1 MGEPINATKSYQFS
15 RNAKNARNN
24 PNHTRDSKYLLSH
37 LSAQMSPFLQ
47 PKMFE
52 KKLPPCEEIEKS
64 LEDELCVQR
73 LKKKIL

>member
-24 PNHTRDSKYLLSH
+24 PNLTRDSKYLLSH
-37 LSAQMSPFLQ
+37 LSAQMSLFLQ

-64 LEDELCVQR
+64 LEEELCALSQR
-73 LKKKIL
+73 